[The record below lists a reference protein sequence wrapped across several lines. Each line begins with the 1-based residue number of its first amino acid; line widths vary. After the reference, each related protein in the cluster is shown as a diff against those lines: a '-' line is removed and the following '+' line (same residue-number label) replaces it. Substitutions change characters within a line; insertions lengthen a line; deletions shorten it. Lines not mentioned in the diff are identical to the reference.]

1 MGVLAFRFRQGM
13 VTRMSETAPTPAASA
28 LDELLDV
35 SPQVSAA
42 IILERE
48 TGRLLASAP
57 ATNVKPEQLAELTT
71 RMLDAAEAARNEL
84 GREPVSQFEVAT
96 PDGHVF
102 VVADATSVVTAITST
117 DPTVGLV
124 FYDLKTAL
132 RVVRDAGGAGAQ
144 ADAIVVP
151 VSAGS
156 NGSSSSDNGD
166 AKRGR
171 WRKGNS

>member
-1 MGVLAFRFRQGM
+1 
-13 VTRMSETAPTPAASA
+13 MSDSASTPAASA

-42 IILERE
+42 VIIERA

-57 ATNVKPEQLAELTT
+57 AATSATEQLATLTT
-71 RMLDAAEAARNEL
+71 RMLDAAERARTDL
-84 GREPVSQFEVAT
+84 SREPVSQFEVAT

-102 VVADATSVVTAITST
+102 VVADATSVVTAVTST

-132 RVVRDAGGAGAQ
+132 RVIRDAGGASAQ

-151 VSAGS
+151 VAVST
-156 NGSSSSDNGD
+156 NGSSSDDAGD
-166 AKRGR
+166 GKAGR
-171 WRKGNS
+171 WRKKQS